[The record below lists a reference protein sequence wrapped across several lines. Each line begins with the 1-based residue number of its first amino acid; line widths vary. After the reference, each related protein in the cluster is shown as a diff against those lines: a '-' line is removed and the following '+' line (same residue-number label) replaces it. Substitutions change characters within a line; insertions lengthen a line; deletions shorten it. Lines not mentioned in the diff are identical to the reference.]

1 MHIVLYFTSKPHPRT
16 PQQSITQIYYACLL
30 RLLGKDK
37 MQHTV
42 LLAIR
47 NVDALPEGG
56 HEGVQE
62 TALLLLVIVN
72 PQQRLNSA
80 GSLLGLVEGD
90 PAEQVVNDMVVDD
103 FVEEVAADEADAPVN
118 GGKGTLGVGPGLGG
132 VVGDSGVGVLQIGDC
147 DYFSR

>member
-1 MHIVLYFTSKPHPRT
+1 
-16 PQQSITQIYYACLL
+16 
-30 RLLGKDK
+30 

-56 HEGVQE
+56 HERVQE
-62 TALLLLVIVN
+62 AALLLLVVVN

-80 GSLLGLVEGD
+80 GSLLGLVEGN

-118 GGKGTLGVGPGLGG
+118 GGKGTLGVGPGFGS
-132 VVGDSGVGVLQIGDC
+132 VVGDSGVGVLQVGDGDC
-147 DYFSR
+147 FVC